1 MELFRFWSWIITEFN
16 TPEISKE
23 NSFYVG
29 TRSSAVINWWQN
41 NRWQAFFTIKWEKH
55 FTRAYYSFYHAIW
68 FCRTCHEY
76 SDSHDQ
82 YWKTVR
88 KTHDQHHGVFFAENE
103 NCQKQVRAV
112 TNKSNIKKLLAK
124 GDIVHQ
130 INKRAESKTAKGI
143 KNNQSL
149 IKKLIKTIYFVAKK
163 KWAVKNNFEETVE
176 YLANLGVEDI
186 FQNISNAPK
195 NSTYISTFSV
205 DQFLKA
211 IGDFLS
217 D

>member
-1 MELFRFWSWIITEFN
+1 M
-16 TPEISKE
+16 
-23 NSFYVG
+23 
-29 TRSSAVINWWQN
+29 
-41 NRWQAFFTIKWEKH
+41 
-55 FTRAYYSFYHAIW
+55 
-68 FCRTCHEY
+68 
-76 SDSHDQ
+76 
-82 YWKTVR
+82 
-88 KTHDQHHGVFFAENE
+88 
-103 NCQKQVRAV
+103 
-112 TNKSNIKKLLAK
+112 AK

-130 INKRAESKTAKGI
+130 INKRAESKTAEGI